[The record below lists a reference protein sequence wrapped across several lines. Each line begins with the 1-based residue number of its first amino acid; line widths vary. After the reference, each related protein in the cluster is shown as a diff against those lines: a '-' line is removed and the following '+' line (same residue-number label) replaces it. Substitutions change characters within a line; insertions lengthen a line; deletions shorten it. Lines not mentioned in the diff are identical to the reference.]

1 MNRTVIIT
9 ISSSDNTHITYIAY
23 TSRIAYIHTAT
34 SAMNYYESSN
44 NSERS
49 GTAEESPPSRSMAQ
63 LAAWAIGHQESG
75 TESTFIVRIF
85 F

>member
-9 ISSSDNTHITYIAY
+9 ISSSDNTRNTYLYYTHIY
-23 TSRIAYIHTAT
+23 TAT
-34 SAMNYYESSN
+34 SAMNYYDSSN

-49 GTAEESPPSRSMAQ
+49 GSAEESPPSRSMAQ
-63 LAAWAIGHQESG
+63 LAAWAFGHQESG